1 MTSCYKDCDSI
12 VGARLK
18 ILQEP
23 QPIYSFLYESE
34 VRKDHAYL
42 YADPAADKN
51 WIHVQLKHWRGEE
64 EVSVRCSLVSDSPER
79 KPHFHRLA
87 KKIGSQIQINEYQEG
102 EVLKMNDCLIA
113 KFPKLSIV
121 RTKIPNNGDRE
132 VIKMWQM
139 RDIVRLKFEAF
150 FLVNGNAQQEIC
162 NPVYSQ
168 PIHPPVIYSS
178 IQNSL

>member
-1 MTSCYKDCDSI
+1 MTSCNNDSNSI

-42 YADPAADKN
+42 YADPVELKK
-51 WIHVQLKHWRGEE
+51 WIFVQLKDWRGKE

-87 KKIGSQIQINEYQEG
+87 KKIDSQIQIDEYQEG
-102 EVLKMNDCLIA
+102 EVLKLNDCIVA
-113 KFPKLSIV
+113 KFPNLSIV

-132 VIKMWQM
+132 TIRKMWVM
-139 RDIVRLKFEAF
+139 RDVVRLKFEAF
-150 FLVNGNAQQEIC
+150 VLVNGKVQEIC

-168 PIHPPVIYSS
+168 RIRPPVIYGSVHS
-178 IQNSL
+178 V

>member
-102 EVLKMNDCLIA
+102 EVLKLNDCLIA

-132 VIKMWQM
+132 VIKVSFSKGVLCI
-139 RDIVRLKFEAF
+139 RE
-150 FLVNGNAQQEIC
+150 
-162 NPVYSQ
+162 Y
-168 PIHPPVIYSS
+168 
-178 IQNSL
+178 